1 MPAPYLEDL
10 TIRLATGM
18 AALPEETRRRHA
30 HFLLGA
36 QRADGGFGGRE
47 GGSDLYYTGFALRG
61 LSILGELYGEPAE
74 RAAAYLRQRMHRQE
88 TIIDFLSL
96 VYGGA
101 LLELSA
107 GIDIYEATAAV
118 DWRDTV
124 AASLERLRCDDGGY
138 AKGPE
143 GRAGSTY
150 HSFLVLICLELIDR
164 PLPAPERMVAF
175 IQSQQREQGGFL
187 EIRAQKR
194 AGTNPTAAAIGVLRI
209 LNALDEETT
218 ERTIDFLLDMQNDD
232 GGLCAN
238 TRIPFSDVL
247 STFTGLLT
255 LVDLG
260 GEEELDQRRLRRY
273 LTQMESSEGGF
284 YGLELDDQRD
294 VEYTFYGLGSLALA
308 SEATESPPTT

>member
-1 MPAPYLEDL
+1 MSAPYLEAL

-18 AALPEETRRRHA
+18 AALPDDVRERHA
-30 HFLLGA
+30 RFLLAA
-36 QRADGGFGGRE
+36 QRPDGGFGGRE

-61 LSILGELYGEPAE
+61 LSVLGELYGEPAE
-74 RAAAYLRQRMHRQE
+74 RAASYLQQRMHEQE

-107 GIDIYEATAAV
+107 GIDIYEATAASG
-118 DWRDTV
+118 WQDTV
-124 AASLERLRCDDGGY
+124 AAALEQLRCEDGGY

-150 HSFLVLICLELIDR
+150 HSFLVLICLQLLER
-164 PLPAPERMVAF
+164 PLPDPDRMVAF
-175 IQSQQREQGGFL
+175 IRSQQQAEGGFL

-209 LNALDEETT
+209 LDALDEETID
-218 ERTIDFLLDMQNDD
+218 RTIDFLLEMQNDD
-232 GGLCAN
+232 GGLRAN

-255 LVDLG
+255 LVDIG
-260 GEEELDQRRLRRY
+260 GADELDQRRLTRY
-273 LTQMESSEGGF
+273 LTQMESTDGGF
-284 YGLELDDQRD
+284 FGVELDDQRD
-294 VEYTFYGLGSLALA
+294 VEYTFYGLGSLALLQ
-308 SEATESPPTT
+308 ET